1 MFGPSQIRWNPQE
14 PIRSVRDRKTAGMV
28 LPCGKNNPGR
38 QAALRI
44 LAVMKFYAVIFLL
57 FTLTAEVSVLV
68 ISVMIPSRS
77 IVNVSPGRKMIRVLH
92 PLCACSSNP
101 VFVSTTQANRPMQ
114 SRIWNI
120 TYLPDQ
126 RKQIAALIL
135 DSCAC
140 KLTSVRLGEIK
151 SGAVPAKQGVLII
164 HRHNPKWFAHWY
176 DN

>member
-1 MFGPSQIRWNPQE
+1 MNPQE
-14 PIRSVRDRKTAGMV
+14 PIKSIRDRKTAGIV
-28 LPCGKNNPGR
+28 LSR
-38 QAALRI
+38 RRALI
-44 LAVMKFYAVIFLL
+44 LAVEQLCGYWLVLSYAVILL
-57 FTLTAEVSVLV
+57 LVTLTAEASLL
-68 ISVMIPSRS
+68 MITVTMPSRS

-151 SGAVPAKQGVLII
+151 SGAVPSKQGVLII